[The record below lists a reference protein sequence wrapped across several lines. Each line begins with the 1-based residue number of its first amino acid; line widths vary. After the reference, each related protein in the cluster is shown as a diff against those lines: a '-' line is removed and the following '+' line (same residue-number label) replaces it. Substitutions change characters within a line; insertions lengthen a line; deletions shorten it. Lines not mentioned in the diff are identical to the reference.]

1 MLIVLPLFAFFTS
14 FVFARSAGGG
24 IRYTFLLAAVVWSVF
39 LTFLTDLLSYFYAL
53 TANGLA
59 VGWALFGLACLW
71 LASIFRRPAAVHKS
85 LHPPL
90 DASERGLVYGLALL
104 FGIVGLTALVA
115 PPNTWD
121 AMSYHL
127 PRVVLW
133 ASNRS
138 VELFPTPDYSQ
149 VLFQTWAEF
158 AMLHA
163 YLLWGSDRFVNFVE
177 FASLVGTAIA
187 VSLIAATFGASRLI
201 QIVAAIIS
209 ATIPEGVL
217 EASGAMNTY
226 VGAFWMTAAVYFV
239 LSWNRQ
245 PTWTNLLAFSA
256 ATGLACLTKGTA
268 YVFLPFV
275 LLGCWWIGPPKSRW
289 LLLARM
295 PVAVLL
301 AIAINLPHFV
311 RSYRLT
317 GSPLGFPFPEAGPR
331 LHWTGEYFSVTGTV
345 ANVIRNLSLHLGTPF
360 EAINRAT
367 LTALTGVIHLVGE
380 DPNDPR
386 VIWQG
391 AHFDLNHLSRHEILA
406 GNPWHLALIVVA
418 IGIIVVRRDQQPIG
432 IPIYALGVA
441 GAFVLF
447 SGLLK
452 WQPWAGRHHLVLFA
466 LMAPVVA
473 IAFGNLFSRRKVIAL
488 AILFLVC
495 STPFVFANRL
505 RSLVPVPGQ
514 DDSILR
520 LTRSQMYML
529 DQHQHELESYAGAA
543 SMIRNST
550 CGKIGIDAFV
560 DGSDAS
566 FIHDPLS
573 FYVYPLMAM
582 AGGPT
587 KLFRYIDVKNLTGA
601 FSKPNAYA
609 PCLIVCLDCERAQSK
624 WLEYRNWDPTVFDSI
639 VIFVPKR

>member
-1 MLIVLPLFAFFTS
+1 MPLFAFVAS
-14 FVFARSAGGG
+14 LVLARRAGGG

-39 LTFLTDLLSYFYAL
+39 LTVLTELLSYFYAL
-53 TANGLA
+53 TATGLA
-59 VGWALFGLACLW
+59 VGWALFGLACFW
-71 LASIFRRPAAVHKS
+71 LASSISQPKANS
-85 LHPPL
+85 PSSPL
-90 DASERGLVYGLALL
+90 DASEKFLISGLALL
-104 FGIVGLTALVA
+104 FGIVAVTALVA
-115 PPNTWD
+115 APNTWD

-127 PRVVLW
+127 PRIVLW
-133 ASNRS
+133 ASNHS

-163 YLLWGSDRFVNFVE
+163 YLLWGSDRLVNLVE
-177 FASLVGTAIA
+177 FASLVGTTIA
-187 VSLIAATFGASRLI
+187 VSAIASTFGATRLI

-226 VGAFWMTAAVYFV
+226 VGAFWVTVAAYFV

-245 PTWTNLLAFSA
+245 PTWINLLAFSA
-256 ATGLACLTKGTA
+256 ATGLASLTKGTA

-275 LLGCWWIGPPKSRW
+275 LLGCWWIGSSKVRW

-295 PVAVLL
+295 PVAALL
-301 AIAINLPHFV
+301 AIAINLPHFL

-331 LHWTGEYFSVTGTV
+331 LHWTGEYFSVTGTL
-345 ANVIRNLSLHLGTPF
+345 ANTIRNLALHLGTPF

-367 LTALTGVIHLVGE
+367 LTALTGIIRLVGE

-391 AHFDLNHLSRHEILA
+391 THFDLNHLSRHEILA
-406 GNPWHLALIVVA
+406 GNPWHLALIFVA
-418 IGIIVVRRDQQPIG
+418 VGIIVVRREQQPIG
-432 IPIYALGVA
+432 IPTYALGVA
-441 GAFVLF
+441 GAFLLF

-452 WQPWAGRHHLVLFA
+452 WQPWAARHHLALFA

-473 IAFGNLFSRRKVIAL
+473 IAFGNLLSQRKIAAL
-488 AILFLVC
+488 AVLLLVC
-495 STPFVFANRL
+495 STPFALANRL
-505 RSLVPVPGQ
+505 RSLVPIPGQ
-514 DDSILR
+514 DDLILR
-520 LTRSQMYML
+520 LTRTQMYML
-529 DQHQHELESYAGAA
+529 DQHQQDLKAYAGAA

-550 CGKIGIDAFV
+550 CGKIGIDAVV

-566 FIHDPLS
+566 FVHDPLS

-582 AGGPT
+582 AGAPT
-587 KLFRYIDVKNLTGA
+587 KLFRYIDVKNSTAA
-601 FSKPNAYA
+601 FSKQNAYT
-609 PCLIVCLDCERAQSK
+609 PCLIVCLDCVRAQSK
-624 WLEYRNWDPTVFDSI
+624 WLEYRDWDPTVFDSI
-639 VIFVPKR
+639 VIFAPKK